1 MYKAKLTAPH
11 PALSPVVQVPPGPAG
26 HPTPAG
32 NVTGPGRCDPAGL
45 PGHAAGSPSS
55 LVRLHQITNSID
67 INGLPT
73 GVAGHPVPQ
82 PAVAPPVQSKGH
94 SSSSTPRQSK
104 SKSRSTAAAA
114 APPTPAQTAGYPA
127 LLGAGYHYSGVVPVQ
142 LPHHAVPPIPSQA
155 RAVVQPQIAPLH
167 AHGPSG
173 QPPGALLAIHSAI
186 RHHVPISRPES
197 SSHPYYFLLN
207 TVAHVGTS
215 MTLPPLPPRRA
226 LNSPFTSGSSRH
238 MTATI
243 EARTGSS
250 PSSASTVLTP
260 TTAPWWS

>member
-1 MYKAKLTAPH
+1 MTQGVAHA
-11 PALSPVVQVPPGPAG
+11 
-26 HPTPAG
+26 
-32 NVTGPGRCDPAGL
+32 
-45 PGHAAGSPSS
+45 GHAAGSPSS

-94 SSSSTPRQSK
+94 SSSSNSSSSSSTPRQSK

-114 APPTPAQTAGYPA
+114 APPTPAQTAGHPA

-142 LPHHAVPPIPSQA
+142 PPHHAVPPVPAQA

-167 AHGPSG
+167 AHRPSG

-215 MTLPPLPPRRA
+215 ITLPPLPPRRA
-226 LNSPFTSGSSRH
+226 LNSPFISGNSRH

-243 EARTGSS
+243 EARLDKDLSGVAGNGSS